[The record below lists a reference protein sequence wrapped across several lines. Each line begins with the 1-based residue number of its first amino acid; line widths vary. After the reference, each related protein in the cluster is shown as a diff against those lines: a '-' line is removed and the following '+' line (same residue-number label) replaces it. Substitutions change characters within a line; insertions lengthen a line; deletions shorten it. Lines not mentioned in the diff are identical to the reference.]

1 MAPTQAPPAPAR
13 SDTMLNIYDQSARS
27 ALAERLG
34 VSEER
39 LRKATRLVGNR
50 ISSITA
56 YLSK

>member
-1 MAPTQAPPAPAR
+1 
-13 SDTMLNIYDQSARS
+13 MLDIHDQSARL

-39 LRKATRLVGNR
+39 LRKATRIVGKR